1 MLLRHSRTAQRPA
14 GRRNRLAR
22 SAAALVETAAVVSV
36 FCMLL
41 FGVVEFCRFIF
52 MRQLI
57 DNAAR
62 EGARYAVCHSYDA
75 TVDTD
80 TQNVVL
86 GKMNGMDQKVR
97 NFTINLY
104 HADSSGNRVTAYDS
118 TGGSQIATFSDA
130 TGTYLQTQGGTKLYT
145 AKDATGT
152 YVQDPSNGNA
162 KVYVNVNSNT
172 NTVTGV
178 SSGTFNT
185 FVNSNQ
191 IQGVDDIANTA
202 FGQYIA
208 VDITCNYDPITPA
221 LLRLNQTV
229 QIRTKILM
237 YSEAN

>member
-1 MLLRHSRTAQRPA
+1 MLVRTRYSARRRALRRT
-14 GRRNRLAR
+14 
-22 SAAALVETAAVVSV
+22 AAALVETAAVVSV

-62 EGARYAVCHSYDA
+62 EGARYAICHSYDA
-75 TVDTD
+75 TADTD
-80 TQNVVL
+80 TQNVVRA
-86 GKMNGMDQKVR
+86 KMGGMDQKVR

-118 TGGSQIATFSDA
+118 SGGSQIATFSDA
-130 TGTYLQTQGGTKLYT
+130 TGTYLQTQSGTKLYT

-152 YVQDPSNGNA
+152 YVQDPSNGNS
-162 KVYVNVNSNT
+162 KVYVNTNSYT

-178 SSGTFNT
+178 NSGTFNS
-185 FVNSNQ
+185 FVTNNQ
-191 IQGVDDIANTA
+191 IQGVDDIANTS
-202 FGQYIA
+202 FGQYVA
-208 VDITCNYDPITPA
+208 VDISCDYDPITPA
-221 LLRLNQTV
+221 MLRLGQTIK
-229 QIRTKILM
+229 IRTKILM